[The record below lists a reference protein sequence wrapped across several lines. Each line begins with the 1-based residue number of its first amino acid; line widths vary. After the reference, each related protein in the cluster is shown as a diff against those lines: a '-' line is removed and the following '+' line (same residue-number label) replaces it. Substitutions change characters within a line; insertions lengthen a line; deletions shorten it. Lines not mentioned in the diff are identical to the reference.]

1 MKESLYCNMVEKENL
16 VVILPGSQLVVN
28 DQFIAP
34 GMELTLQN
42 SELRIHGQFIS
53 AEQKEVSDIVDCFS
67 QFVFKPDKE
76 KRKKFSLDLVRDGSI
91 SFLLNEKD
99 VDES

>member
-1 MKESLYCNMVEKENL
+1 M
-16 VVILPGSQLVVN
+16 
-28 DQFIAP
+28 
-34 GMELTLQN
+34 
-42 SELRIHGQFIS
+42 
-53 AEQKEVSDIVDCFS
+53 
-67 QFVFKPDKE
+67 FKPDKE